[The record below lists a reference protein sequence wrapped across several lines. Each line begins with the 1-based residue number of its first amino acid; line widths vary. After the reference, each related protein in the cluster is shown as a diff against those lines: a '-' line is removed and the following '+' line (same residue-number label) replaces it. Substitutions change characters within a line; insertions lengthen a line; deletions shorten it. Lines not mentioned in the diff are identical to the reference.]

1 MRLDA
6 TAWLTHL
13 DDARTLALAGD
24 VEGVHQ
30 VRVALRRLRV
40 WLSFKGHASLQE
52 ELRWACGELAPLRDL
67 DVFGEVLTSEAL
79 DELRPGAVETAAE
92 ALGSERWLALRQ
104 RLSKVR
110 APKRA
115 RARRALPKLEQRL
128 AQLRDALPSGDGEA
142 LHRLRRQ
149 LRRVRYARE
158 WLGLDTSELGAE
170 QEWLGAVCDLLAL
183 ANFARRLEVEV
194 PAQLEEGLARAFELL
209 EATGR

>member
-40 WLSFKGHASLQE
+40 WLAFKGHDALQE
-52 ELRWACGELAPLRDL
+52 ELRWACGELALLRDL
-67 DVFGEVLTSEAL
+67 DVFGEVLTPEAL
-79 DELRPGAVETAAE
+79 EELRPRAVEGAAE
-92 ALGSERWLALRQ
+92 ALGSARWLALREQ
-104 RLSKVR
+104 LDAVR
-110 APKRA
+110 APKKA
-115 RARRALPKLEQRL
+115 RARRALPKLEAKL
-128 AQLRDALPSGDGEA
+128 FELRVALPSHDGEA

-149 LRRVRYARE
+149 LRRVRYARD
-158 WLGLDTSELGAE
+158 WLGLGTSELSAE

-183 ANFARRLEVEV
+183 QNFAKRLGVDV
-194 PAQLEEGLARAFELL
+194 PEQLTDGIARAFALL
-209 EATGR
+209 EEQG

>member
-40 WLSFKGHASLQE
+40 WLGFKGHDSLQE
-52 ELRWACGELAPLRDL
+52 ELRWACGELALLRDL

-79 DELRPGAVETAAE
+79 EELRPGAVEAAAE

-104 RLSKVR
+104 RLTAVR
-110 APKRA
+110 SPKRA
-115 RARRALPKLEQRL
+115 RAKRTLPKLEKKLEQLRRALP
-128 AQLRDALPSGDGEA
+128 PGDGEA

-158 WLGLDTSELGAE
+158 WLGLGTSDLGAE
-170 QEWLGAVCDLLAL
+170 QERLGALCDLLAL
-183 ANFARRLEVEV
+183 SNFATRLGVEV
-194 PAQLEEGLARAFELL
+194 PSPLEEGIARAFELL
-209 EATGR
+209 EAHQ